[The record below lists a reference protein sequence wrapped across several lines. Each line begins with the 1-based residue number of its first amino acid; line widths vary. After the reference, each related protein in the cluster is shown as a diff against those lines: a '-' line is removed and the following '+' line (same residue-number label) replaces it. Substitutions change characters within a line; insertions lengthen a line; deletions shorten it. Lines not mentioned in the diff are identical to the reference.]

1 MENASKALLMAGGI
15 LIALLI
21 LGALIMMFTSL
32 QDYQNT
38 NDAQTKNSQIAQFN
52 NQFEPYNKD
61 GKNDKG
67 EKDEKNTLT
76 LMELKSVYN
85 KIESNNN
92 QHSKDSKGKID
103 KKSGYY
109 IEHNIEDIVS
119 SVLPADDF
127 SKFKTATGFRDI
139 EDAKKQ
145 TLKFIC
151 VEGSIEYKNLDG
163 RISKMTFGVY

>member
-32 QDYQNT
+32 QDYQNS
-38 NDAQTKNSQIAQFN
+38 NDARTKNTQIAEFN

-61 GKNDKG
+61 G
-67 EKDEKNTLT
+67 LT

-92 QHSKDSKGKID
+92 QHSKDINGNID
-103 KKSGYY
+103 RKSGYF
-109 IEHNIEDIVS
+109 IDDNIEEIFKKEIEIKRGGVT
-119 SVLPADDF
+119 VKGRILFEDF
-127 SKFKTATGFRDI
+127 KNSFKTL
-139 EDAKKQ
+139 EDQFKQ
-145 TLKFIC
+145 YARFKCT
-151 VEGSIEYKNLDG
+151 EIEYNNPEG
-163 RISKMTFGVY
+163 RISKIFFGQ